1 MTPENGSHGLVD
13 SEQLLPFVLAHI
25 VSGIYQTLSR
35 ASLQDLLSSQSKQHF
50 LLFHFPVL

>member
-50 LLFHFPVL
+50 LLFHFLVL